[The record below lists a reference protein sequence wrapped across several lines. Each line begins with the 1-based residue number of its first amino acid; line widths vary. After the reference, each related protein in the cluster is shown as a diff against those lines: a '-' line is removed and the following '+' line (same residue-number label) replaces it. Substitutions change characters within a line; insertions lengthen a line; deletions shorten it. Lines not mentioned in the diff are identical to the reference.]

1 VLFLQSGAQE
11 CDLQCQTV
19 SKNMLWVCTF
29 KGFKMFGK
37 WGYLI
42 KRLSGQQ
49 GVKGQVVQVEWW
61 EHLGKCL

>member
-1 VLFLQSGAQE
+1 
-11 CDLQCQTV
+11 
-19 SKNMLWVCTF
+19 MLWVCTF